1 MPAYDYTCQDC
12 GTTFEVRLS
21 FTEVDQARPVCP
33 QCNGKNTRRLI
44 SRVHLVATKG
54 GSGNGF
60 RLTREHVEAAVGL
73 SGLNSEAT
81 HHEHHHSGGCSG
93 CSGGNCSACGH

>member
-12 GTTFEVRLS
+12 GVTFEVRLS
-21 FTEVDQARPVCP
+21 FAEVDQARPVCP
-33 QCNGKNTRRLI
+33 QCNSENIRRLI

-60 RLTREHVEAAVGL
+60 RLTREHVETAVGL
-73 SGLNSEAT
+73 SGLNQG
-81 HHEHHHSGGCSG
+81 HEHSHGGSCGG